1 MAHRLKTLQPRVK
14 PLVQR
19 AQGWAQTTTDGT
31 TARGYGWAWQQLRER
46 ILQRDCGLCQE
57 CKRNGKV
64 KLGTEVDHIVQAAD
78 GGTDEDHNLELLC
91 HDCHADKTAA
101 EGGKRRKVRIGLDGW
116 PE

>member
-14 PLVQR
+14 TLVQR

-57 CKRNGKV
+57 CKAQGRIS
-64 KLGTEVDHIVQAAD
+64 LAHAVDHIVPKSQ
-78 GGTDEDHNLELLC
+78 GGSDDELNLRAIC
-91 HDCHADKTAA
+91 KPCHAVKTQR
-101 EGGKRRKVRIGLDGW
+101 ESKGGGW
-116 PE
+116 